1 MHIEWEVRILNI
13 NKEEMIKR
21 LESLGAEY
29 KWEHVQKRYVY
40 DFQPIVPTKWIRLRT
55 NGRKTTLAIKN
66 VASHTIDGMEELEV
80 VVDNF
85 EKTNL
90 VLKELGYLPKSFQEN
105 KRRQYIF
112 HGVEIDIDSWPL
124 IPDYIEAEGKN
135 EEEVMQV
142 VKDLGFTKEDV
153 TSKDVES
160 IYLDYG
166 IRLKEIETL
175 KLEEERK

>member
-1 MHIEWEVRILNI
+1 M
-13 NKEEMIKR
+13 
-21 LESLGAEY
+21 
-29 KWEHVQKRYVY
+29 
-40 DFQPIVPTKWIRLRT
+40 
-55 NGRKTTLAIKN
+55 AIKN